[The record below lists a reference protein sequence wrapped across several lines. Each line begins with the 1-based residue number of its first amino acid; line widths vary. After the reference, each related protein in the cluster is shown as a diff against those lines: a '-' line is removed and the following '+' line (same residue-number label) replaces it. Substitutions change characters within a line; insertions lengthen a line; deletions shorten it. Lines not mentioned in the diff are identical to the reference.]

1 MVLSVIT
8 KLAATPSRLE
18 KEAIL
23 LKEKNNVLLK
33 RVCVA
38 ALDPFKNYHIRKIP
52 EYKRSPVLEKG
63 LDFALNELVQL
74 TSRDV
79 TGNAAIEFL
88 RKLLSDL
95 NADDAKVIE
104 MIIEKDLRC
113 GVSEKTVNKIWPGL
127 ISDYPVMLCSQY
139 DEKAV
144 SKIEYPAMCQL
155 KLDGMR
161 FNAICNHNS
170 VEFRTRN
177 GKHLDLLGELEAE
190 FIQLANGGSFV
201 FDGELLVYTD
211 TKGEVFLP
219 RQTSN
224 GILSKALKGTITK
237 QECKMVGATVWD
249 MIPLEPFG
257 KGFCDTEYAWRFD
270 NLERRVKELKSYRIK
285 MVWSKRVET
294 LAEAQV
300 LFERF
305 LSMGQEGV
313 ILKNLSSPWESKRV
327 KHQIKFKGELEC
339 DLKIVGWEEGT
350 GKNAN
355 RLGALVCESS
365 DGVVR
370 VGVGSGFTDGDRDT
384 IKPSCVGSVVAVK
397 YNARIKDKK
406 TGIDSLFLPIFIEIR
421 EDKGFA
427 DSSKEIK

>member
-23 LKEKNNVLLK
+23 SKEKNNELVK
-33 RVCVA
+33 RVFVA

-52 EYKRSPVLEKG
+52 EYKRSPIVQKG
-63 LDFALNELVQL
+63 LDFALNELQRL
-74 TSRDV
+74 YRREV
-79 TGNAAIEFL
+79 TGNAGIEFL

-95 NADDAKVIE
+95 DPEDAKVIE

-161 FNAICNHNS
+161 FNAICSNDS

-177 GKHLDLLGELEAE
+177 GKHLDLLGELEQE
-190 FIQLANGGSFV
+190 FIHLANGGSFV

-211 TKGEVFLP
+211 MKGEVFLP

-249 MIPLEPFG
+249 MIPLDSFG
-257 KGFCDTEYAWRFD
+257 KGFCDAEYAWRFD
-270 NLERRVKELKSYRIK
+270 NLDLRVKELNSYRIK

-421 EDKGFA
+421 EDKGVA